1 MYLMDLTTVV
11 IIILNFEIA
20 ALTNALRGM
29 SKFEKMLD
37 IWHAGAMF
45 YTLSTWGLAL
55 VG

>member
-1 MYLMDLTTVV
+1 MYLVFLMM
-11 IIILNFEIA
+11 IFEIA

-45 YTLSTWGLAL
+45 YTLSTWGIAL
-55 VG
+55 IG